1 MTQAITPQRRP
12 TSSPA
17 TPGSKAPQLSLF
29 ALPPLRPRMCN
40 VFFAV
45 RPDAQ
50 ANRQT
55 DRLLQQ
61 LRKERVVLGQ
71 PVEEDR
77 RHVTLRDI
85 GGFFDQMPR
94 SHFANAK
101 AAAAAVRVEP
111 FQVAFDLLHC
121 AKGQMLLRPSGGA
134 PGLEALHRKLNEA
147 LIGAGMRR
155 WLTWNFRP
163 HLTLGYDAGALPE
176 RYVDPVTWTVR
187 AFVLIESLYGLH
199 RHVERGRWTLT
210 P

>member
-1 MTQAITPQRRP
+1 MIRAHHHPAPTTPKPQ
-12 TSSPA
+12 TS
-17 TPGSKAPQLSLF
+17 PQLSLF
-29 ALPPLRPRMCN
+29 ALPPLRPRICN
-40 VFFAV
+40 VFFAL

-50 ANRQT
+50 AHQQA

-94 SHFANAK
+94 SHFSIAK
-101 AAAAAVRVEP
+101 TAAATVRVEP
-111 FQVAFDLLHC
+111 FQLAFDLLHC
-121 AKGQMLLRPSGGA
+121 TKGQMLLRPSGGA
-134 PGLEALHRKLNEA
+134 HLLDVLHRRLNEA

-163 HLTLGYDAGALPE
+163 HMTLCHDAGALQE

-187 AFVLIESLYGLH
+187 EFVLIESLYGLH
-199 RHVERGRWTLT
+199 RHVERGRWPLT
-210 P
+210 PPA